1 MSATVLPMQT
11 DVGDETL
18 PAGSGTGA
26 GATPF
31 ARQTVTLSKQAHIEL
46 VMAAGQYKSL
56 HQRATARARWT
67 ERRHRHE
74 IEKAR
79 LREAGLRE
87 QLALAQAQ
95 IRDLRQRVFG
105 ARTERS
111 RFVAPA
117 GHAQAGSRRPRGQQ
131 RGRPGHGRSRADEL
145 PARCETIAL
154 DVVCPQ
160 CGQGLRAFPGTED
173 SQVVELEVKAYRRV
187 IRRRR
192 YRPTCQCA
200 CLTGIVTAPLPPRLI
215 ARGKLGVSV
224 WVNVLLSKF
233 SYGQPTHRLL
243 CEWSDQGLRLSQ
255 GTVTD
260 GLRQLAPLF
269 EPLGQAW
276 SKQLRAQSHWH
287 ADETR
292 WEVFV
297 EREGKVGH
305 RWYLWV
311 FQAQDVVQFVLDP
324 SRSARVPAGA
334 LLGVDSGI
342 LSVDR
347 YSAYKKYAS
356 QNAGISLSYCWAHQR
371 RDFLNLARDHP
382 ALWSWAMGWV
392 TRIARLYRLHELR
405 RNAYGRC
412 GGTIDVET
420 DSKVGK
426 VGGQGIGAA
435 HRARFMACDQRV
447 RQAVQALQRQCD
459 EALADAQLASPARKV
474 LQSLKAH
481 WSGLTVFVDHP
492 WLDLDNNA
500 AERALRPAV
509 VGRKNFYGSGSQ
521 WSGELA
527 AMMMSLLMT
536 TRLWKINARTWLT
549 SYLQACAE
557 AGGRAPAN
565 LGAFV
570 PWQMDAP
577 RLAMMRQA
585 PDGLASAQGID
596 SS

>member
-1 MSATVLPMQT
+1 MSAAVQPMQT
-11 DVGDETL
+11 DVGDETS
-18 PAGSGTGA
+18 PPRGVDSAGSTA
-26 GATPF
+26 F

-46 VMAAGQYKSL
+46 VMAARQYKSL
-56 HQRATARARWT
+56 HQRATVRALWT

-87 QLALAQAQ
+87 ELALAQAQ

-105 ARTERS
+105 VRTEQS
-111 RFVAPA
+111 RFVASA
-117 GHAQAGSRRPRGQQ
+117 GHAQAASRRPRGQQ
-131 RGRPGHGRSRADEL
+131 RGRPGHGRRQAHEL

-154 DVVCPQ
+154 DAAVCPQ
-160 CGQGLRAFPGTED
+160 CGQGLKEFPGTED
-173 SQVVELEVKAYRRV
+173 SEVVELEVKAYRRV

-200 CLTGIVTAPLPPRLI
+200 RLPGIVTAALAPRLI
-215 ARGKLGVSV
+215 ERGKLGVSV

-243 CEWSDQGLRLSQ
+243 QEWSDQGLRISQ

-260 GLRQLAPLF
+260 GLRQLARLF
-269 EPLGQAW
+269 EPIGQAW
-276 SKQLRAQSHWH
+276 STQLRAQSHWH

-311 FQAQDVVQFVLDP
+311 FQARDVVQFVLDP
-324 SRSARVPAGA
+324 SRSAQVPAAA
-334 LLGVDSGI
+334 LRGVDSGI

-371 RDFLNLARDHP
+371 RDFLNLARAHP
-382 ALWSWAMGWV
+382 ALWDWAMDWV

-405 RNAYGRC
+405 RDAYGRC
-412 GGTIDVET
+412 GGTIDVEI
-420 DSKVGK
+420 DA
-426 VGGQGIGAA
+426 QAIGAA
-435 HRARFMACDQRV
+435 RLARFTACDERV
-447 RQAVQALQRQCD
+447 RQAVQALQRRCD
-459 EALADAQLASPARKV
+459 RALADAQLASPARKV

-481 WSGLTVFVDHP
+481 WSGLVVFVDHP

-509 VGRKNFYGSGSQ
+509 
-521 WSGELA
+521 
-527 AMMMSLLMT
+527 MT
-536 TRLWKINARTWLT
+536 C
-549 SYLQACAE
+549 S
-557 AGGRAPAN
+557 
-565 LGAFV
+565 
-570 PWQMDAP
+570 
-577 RLAMMRQA
+577 
-585 PDGLASAQGID
+585 
-596 SS
+596 

>member
-1 MSATVLPMQT
+1 MNATVLARHT

-18 PAGSGTGA
+18 LGGGVPGA
-26 GATPF
+26 GYAPF
-31 ARQTVTLSKQAHIEL
+31 ATQTVTLSKQAHIEL
-46 VMAAGQYKSL
+46 VMAAKQYKSL
-56 HQRATARARWT
+56 HERATARALWT
-67 ERRHRHE
+67 ERRHRQE

-79 LREAGLRE
+79 FREAGLRE
-87 QLALAQAQ
+87 ELALAQAQ

-105 ARTERS
+105 ARTEQS
-111 RFVAPA
+111 RFVATA

-131 RGRPGHGRSRADEL
+131 RARPGHGRRQAHEL

-154 DVVCPQ
+154 DAAVCPQ
-160 CGQGLRAFPGTED
+160 CGQGLKEFPGTED
-173 SQVVELEVKAYRRV
+173 SEVVELQVKAYRRV

-200 CLTGIVTAPLPPRLI
+200 CLPGIVTAALAPRLI

-243 CEWSDQGLRLSQ
+243 QEWSDQGLRISQ
-255 GTVTD
+255 GTVTG
-260 GLRQLAPLF
+260 GLRQLARLF

-276 SKQLRAQSHWH
+276 STQLRAQSHWH

-311 FQAQDVVQFVLDP
+311 FQAKDVVQFVLDP
-324 SRSARVPAGA
+324 SRSAQVPGAA

-347 YSAYKKYAS
+347 YAAYKRFAS

-371 RDFLNLARDHP
+371 RDFLNVARDHP
-382 ALWSWAMGWV
+382 ALWGWAMGWV
-392 TRIARLYRLHELR
+392 TRIARLYRRHELR
-405 RNAYGRC
+405 RDAYGQC
-412 GGTIDVET
+412 GGTMDVGIDR
-420 DSKVGK
+420 KVGSSPL
-426 VGGQGIGAA
+426 VE
-435 HRARFMACDQRV
+435 RFTACDRRV
-447 RQAVQALQRQCD
+447 RQALQVLQGRCD
-459 EALADAQLASPARKV
+459 RALADAQLASPARKV

-481 WSGLTVFVDHP
+481 WSGLVVFVDHP

-527 AMMMSLLMT
+527 ATMMSLLMT
-536 TRLWKINARTWLT
+536 LRLWKLNTRTWLT

-557 AGGRAPAN
+557 AGGCAPAD
-565 LGAFV
+565 LASFV

-585 PDGLASAQGID
+585 PDALAPPQGID

>member
-11 DVGDETL
+11 DVGKETL
-18 PAGSGTGA
+18 PAGNTIGA
-26 GATPF
+26 GTTPF
-31 ARQTVTLSKQAHIEL
+31 TQETVTLSKQAHIEL
-46 VMAAGQYKSL
+46 VLAARQYKSL
-56 HQRATARARWT
+56 HERATARARWT
-67 ERRHRHE
+67 ERRHHYE

-79 LREAGLRE
+79 LREVGLRE
-87 QLALAQAQ
+87 ELALAQAQ

-105 ARTERS
+105 ARTEQS

-131 RGRPGHGRSRADEL
+131 RGRPGHGRRRADDL
-145 PARCETIAL
+145 PARCETIGL
-154 DVVCPQ
+154 DLVCPQ
-160 CGQGLRAFPGTED
+160 CGQGLRAFAGTED
-173 SQVVELEVKAYRRV
+173 SEVVELEVKAYRRV
-187 IRRRR
+187 IRRQR

-200 CLTGIVTAPLPPRLI
+200 CLAGIVTAGLPPRLI
-215 ARGKLGVSV
+215 PRGKLGVSV

-243 CEWSDQGLRLSQ
+243 HDWSDQGLRISQ

-260 GLRQLAPLF
+260 GLRRLAPLF

-276 SKQLRAQSHWH
+276 SNQLRAQTHWH

-292 WEVFV
+292 WEVFI

-311 FQAQDVVQFVLDP
+311 FQAQDVVQFILDP
-324 SRSARVPAGA
+324 SRSALVPAGA
-334 LLGVDSGI
+334 LLGVESGI

-347 YSAYKKYAS
+347 YAAYKKFAS

-382 ALWSWAMGWV
+382 TLWSWAMGWAGQ
-392 TRIARLYRLHELR
+392 IGRLYHLHELR
-405 RNAYGRC
+405 RNAYGQRDD
-412 GGTIDVET
+412 TIYIDHGV
-420 DSKVGK
+420 DA
-426 VGGQGIGAA
+426 QGISATHLA
-435 HRARFMACDQRV
+435 PFMACDQDV

-481 WSGLTVFVDHP
+481 WSGLVVFVDHP

-536 TRLWKINARTWLT
+536 VRLWKINARTWLT

-577 RLAMMRQA
+577 HLAMMRQA
-585 PDGLASAQGID
+585 PDGLAPTQGID

>member
-1 MSATVLPMQT
+1 MSATVLPMQA
-11 DVGDETL
+11 DVGNEDL
-18 PAGSGTGA
+18 PTGSRTGA
-26 GATPF
+26 GSSPF
-31 ARQTVTLSKQAHIEL
+31 SRETVTLSKQAHIEL
-46 VMAAGQYKSL
+46 VMAARQYKSL
-56 HQRATARARWT
+56 HQRATARARWV
-67 ERRHRHE
+67 ERRHHHE

-111 RFVAPA
+111 RFVAPPGRAAA
-117 GHAQAGSRRPRGQQ
+117 GARRPRGQQ

-145 PARCETIAL
+145 PARCETIAVE
-154 DVVCPQ
+154 VVCPK
-160 CGQGLRAFPGTED
+160 CGQGLRSFPGTED
-173 SQVVELEVKAYRRV
+173 SQVVELEVKAYRRL

-200 CLTGIVTAPLPPRLI
+200 CLAGIVTAPLPPRLI

-243 CEWSDQGLRLSQ
+243 RDWSDQGLRISQ

-311 FQAQDVVQFVLDP
+311 FQAQDVVQFILDP
-324 SRSARVPAGA
+324 SRSARVPAAA
-334 LLGVDSGI
+334 LLGAESGI

-347 YSAYKKYAS
+347 YWAYKKFAS

-382 ALWSWAMGWV
+382 TLWGWAMGWAGQ
-392 TRIARLYRLHELR
+392 IGRLYHLHELR
-405 RNAYGRC
+405 RNAYGQRD
-412 GGTIDVET
+412 GPID
-420 DSKVGK
+420 
-426 VGGQGIGAA
+426 
-435 HRARFMACDQRV
+435 
-447 RQAVQALQRQCD
+447 
-459 EALADAQLASPARKV
+459 
-474 LQSLKAH
+474 
-481 WSGLTVFVDHP
+481 
-492 WLDLDNNA
+492 
-500 AERALRPAV
+500 
-509 VGRKNFYGSGSQ
+509 
-521 WSGELA
+521 
-527 AMMMSLLMT
+527 
-536 TRLWKINARTWLT
+536 
-549 SYLQACAE
+549 
-557 AGGRAPAN
+557 
-565 LGAFV
+565 
-570 PWQMDAP
+570 
-577 RLAMMRQA
+577 
-585 PDGLASAQGID
+585 ID
-596 SS
+596 RR